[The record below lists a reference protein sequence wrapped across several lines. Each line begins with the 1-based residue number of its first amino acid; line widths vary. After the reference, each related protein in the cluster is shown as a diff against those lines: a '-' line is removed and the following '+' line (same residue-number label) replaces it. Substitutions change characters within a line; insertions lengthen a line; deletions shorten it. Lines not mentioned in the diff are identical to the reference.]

1 MHDLRIVEY
10 LHEVKEISV
19 TFTKPLDLEY
29 LDRDGVHHDV
39 LLVHMLLLE
48 SFPRQPLALLIIE
61 LQILV
66 PQRDQ
71 SFFLKRHVK
80 RKDLLRVLI
89 LQQYS
94 VKSFLYLQSWQDQ
107 ETFDVVLRNEE
118 VLDAV
123 LLAVVGNLQNKVTA
137 FGLIGSQDAIE
148 K

>member
-1 MHDLRIVEY
+1 MHDLCIVEY
-10 LHEVKEISV
+10 LHEVKEILV
-19 TFTKPLDLEY
+19 TFTKPLDLEN

-39 LLVHMLLLE
+39 LIVHTLLFE
-48 SFPRQPLALLIIE
+48 SFPRQPLALLIID

-71 SFFLKRHVK
+71 SLLLKRHVK

-94 VKSFLYLQSWQDQ
+94 VKSFLYLQRWQIQ
-107 ETFDVVLRNEE
+107 ETFYVVLRDEE

-123 LLAVVGNLQNKVTA
+123 LLAVIGDLQNQVTA
-137 FGLIGSQDAIE
+137 FGLV
-148 K
+148 